1 MEEAKEDLSGDEIV
15 DGGMVNKET
24 VEVADLVRTSDIM
37 QICGREIEVGWI
49 EKEVIEEREDG
60 IWGG

>member
-24 VEVADLVRTSDIM
+24 VEVADLVRASDIM
-37 QICGREIEVGWI
+37 QISGREIEVGWI
-49 EKEVIEEREDG
+49 EKNVVE
-60 IWGG
+60 